1 MPHISAKAREVK
13 MRPNTQGRSRTAF
26 TLIELLVVVAII
38 ALLISILLPSLA
50 RARELSKRSVCAAN
64 LKGMG
69 TGLYTYANENA
80 DDMPR
85 ANSVQVT
92 TSGTGVVTYVQ
103 RMGAKRGQVLTPT
116 YGETIVTDANMSTT
130 RNLWTL
136 IRLNISSPKSFICPS
151 SSDQPNDEENPQN
164 YWDFGKG
171 NIDGNP
177 TATQYKE
184 AWNQCSYGYQVPYGD
199 RGRPRTDCDQRMA
212 IAADKGP
219 YGAVL
224 DGQTGVDPSPRNP
237 NLLSTDSPDK
247 WSPYNSPNHGGSGA
261 GEGQVVLYADA
272 HAQFEPKPTVGVA
285 YDNIYTQWNTQNG
298 ALTDRVQG
306 LAPTNTQIPL
316 SQTDSLIYP

>member
-1 MPHISAKAREVK
+1 
-13 MRPNTQGRSRTAF
+13 MRPNTQGRSRPAF

-85 ANSVQVT
+85 ANSTQVAS
-92 TSGTGVVTYVQ
+92 SGVGVVNYVAKI
-103 RMGAKRGQVLTPT
+103 GTKRGQLANPMI
-116 YGETIVTDANMSTT
+116 GETGTNDAAVSTV
-130 RNLWTL
+130 RNLWTM

-171 NIDGNP
+171 DVTG
-177 TATQYKE
+177 TATAAQAKE
-184 AWNQCSYGYQVPYGD
+184 GWNQCSYGYQVPYGD

-219 YGAVL
+219 FGAVL
-224 DGQTGVDPSPRNP
+224 DGQVGTDPGKP
-237 NLLSTDSPDK
+237 NLTTTDSPDK
-247 WSPYNSPNHGGSGA
+247 WSPWNSPNHGGSGA

-285 YDNIYTQWNTQNG
+285 YDNIYTQWGTQNG
-298 ALTDRVQG
+298 TLTDRVQG
-306 LAPTNTQIPL
+306 NKPTSTEIPWG
-316 SQTDSLIYP
+316 QTDSLIYP

>member
-1 MPHISAKAREVK
+1 
-13 MRPNTQGRSRTAF
+13 MRPNAEGRSKTAF

-69 TGLYTYANENA
+69 TGLYTYANENS

-85 ANSVQVT
+85 ANGAQVT
-92 TSGTGVVTYVQ
+92 TSGVGVITYVQ
-103 RMGAKRGQVLTPT
+103 QMGTKRGLLANPMAGETQSTPT
-116 YGETIVTDANMSTT
+116 ADTAMSTT

-136 IRLNISSPKSFICPS
+136 IRLNVSSPKSFVCPS
-151 SSDQPNDEENPQN
+151 SSDQANDEENPQN
-164 YWDFGKG
+164 YWDFGVG
-171 NIDGNP
+171 DIPGAT
-177 TATQYKE
+177 TADKCKQ

-219 YGAVL
+219 YGSVL
-224 DGQTGVDPSPRNP
+224 DGQVGVDPNPRNP
-237 NLLSTDSPDK
+237 NLATGDSPDR
-247 WSPYNSPNHGGSGA
+247 WSQYNSPNHGGSGA

-272 HAQFEPKPTVGVA
+272 HAQFEPKPVVGVA
-285 YDNIYTQWNTQNG
+285 YDNIYTRWTNMAG
-298 ALTDRVQG
+298 SLTDRVQG
-306 LAPTNTQIPL
+306 TAPTLANKDIPY